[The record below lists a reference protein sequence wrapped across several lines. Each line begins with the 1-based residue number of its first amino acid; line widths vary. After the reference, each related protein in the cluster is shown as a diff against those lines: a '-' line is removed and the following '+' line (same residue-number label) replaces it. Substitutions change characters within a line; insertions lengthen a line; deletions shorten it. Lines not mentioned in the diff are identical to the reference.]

1 MSKLVSVAVRDAKSK
16 YYLSGTWNVTVN
28 DLVLVSIHDGVEIG
42 QVKREIPLEIYGE
55 NLPAH
60 ITEIVR
66 KASDED
72 LKKCDAI
79 RKKENDYFKTC
90 CEKIKKY
97 NLPMLLQSAEIL
109 FDESKVIFN
118 YYAENRVDFRELVKD
133 LAETFRCRIEMH
145 QIGEREKASAVSGMG
160 QCGQAL
166 CCSQFMKEFQP
177 VTIRMAR
184 EQEITM
190 SGDRLMGLCGK
201 LKCCLRYEIET
212 SGANAKAAGGE
223 LKPSCSGKNCGQ
235 ASCQSA

>member
-1 MSKLVSVAVRDAKSK
+1 MA
-16 YYLSGTWNVTVN
+16 VN
-28 DLVLVSIHDGVEIG
+28 DLVLVNIHDGVEIG

-55 NLPAH
+55 KLPAH

-72 LKKCDAI
+72 LKKCDAL
-79 RKKENDYFKTC
+79 RKKEAEYFKTC

-160 QCGQAL
+160 QCGQAV
-166 CCSQFMKEFQP
+166 CCSQFITEFQP

-201 LKCCLRYEIET
+201 LKCCLRYEIEM
-212 SGANAKAAGGE
+212 SGGNRGGNVSASSCANN
-223 LKPSCSGKNCGQ
+223 GKNCGKQ
-235 ASCQSA
+235 NCANA

>member
-1 MSKLVSVAVRDAKSK
+1 MSKLISVAVRDAKSK
-16 YYLSGTWNVTVN
+16 YYLSGTWKVAIN
-28 DLVLVSIHDGVEIG
+28 DLVLVNIHDGIEIG
-42 QVKREIPLEIYGE
+42 QVKREIPLEMYGE
-55 NLPAH
+55 KIPAN

-66 KASDED
+66 KASDDD
-72 LKKCDAI
+72 LKKCGVL
-79 RKKENDYFKTC
+79 REKEKNYFKTC

-97 NLPMLLQSAEIL
+97 NLPMLLQNAEIL

-118 YYAENRVDFRELVKD
+118 YFAENRVDFRELVKD

-160 QCGQAL
+160 QCGQAV
-166 CCSQFMKEFQP
+166 CCSQFITEFQP

-201 LKCCLRYEIET
+201 LKCCLRYEIEM
-212 SGANAKAAGGE
+212 SGTNAKSLSGDS
-223 LKPSCSGKNCGQ
+223 KPACSGKNCGQ
-235 ASCQSA
+235 GSCLSA